1 MNRRSNVWEK
11 WQKPTCI
18 TSTVKWLLS
27 FSLFGINFNS
37 PLHPQ
42 TMVTQAYLVW
52 RDIMTHLPGLRTYL
66 LHIKHETRNAFHLVR
81 RVATGKCVHL
91 CAHSASWISRFCAR
105 SFGVGRKRG
114 EGLNWSQKWDFNF
127 SEIPICL
134 CGKSGNGWTRGE
146 QRKRAGVKGLKS
158 WLSDEQRVSSPGDC
172 LRKLQVIMSSGNQWG
187 L

>member
-1 MNRRSNVWEK
+1 MSVWEK
-11 WQKPTCI
+11 WQKLTCI

-37 PLHPQ
+37 PPHPR
-42 TMVTQAYLVW
+42 TMVTLAYLVW
-52 RDIMTHLPGLRTYL
+52 RDIMTHLPGFRTYL

-91 CAHSASWISRFCAR
+91 CAHSASWISHFCAR

-114 EGLNWSQKWDFNF
+114 EGLNSSQKWDFNF

-134 CGKSGNGWTRGE
+134 CAKSGNGWTRGE
-146 QRKRAGVKGLKS
+146 QRMTERGKESTEIMTFRWTAS
-158 WLSDEQRVSSPGDC
+158 VSS
-172 LRKLQVIMSSGNQWG
+172 LRLLAKITRHNVTGNQWR